1 MENKNVQR
9 RKEVWVTEKELSV
22 GYELHR
28 LDSAIKKR
36 IEGKLK
42 KVGLDES
49 TVTNG
54 WILKYLY
61 DNKEKEVYQK
71 DIEKHFH
78 IGRSTVTAIIKT
90 MEKKGYISRT
100 SVEND
105 ARLKRVILMPKGEEA
120 HQSIDSAIREANL
133 KVIEG
138 ITEEEV
144 ETLYQIIKKIRE
156 NFG

>member
-1 MENKNVQR
+1 M
-9 RKEVWVTEKELSV
+9 EKELV
-22 GYELHR
+22 IGYELHC

-36 IEGKLK
+36 IEEKLK
-42 KVGLDES
+42 NVGLDES

-71 DIEKHFH
+71 DIEKNFH
-78 IGRSTVTAIIKT
+78 IGRSTVTSIIQI

-105 ARLKRVILMPKGEEA
+105 ARLKRVILMPKGEEV
-120 HQSIDSAIREANL
+120 HKSINDAIMEANR

-144 ETLYQIIKKIRE
+144 ETLHQILKKIRE
-156 NFG
+156 NLG

>member
-1 MENKNVQR
+1 M
-9 RKEVWVTEKELSV
+9 
-22 GYELHR
+22 
-28 LDSAIKKR
+28 
-36 IEGKLK
+36 K

-120 HQSIDSAIREANL
+120 HCSIDNAIRETNL

-156 NFG
+156 NLG

>member
-1 MENKNVQR
+1 M
-9 RKEVWVTEKELSV
+9 
-22 GYELHR
+22 
-28 LDSAIKKR
+28 
-36 IEGKLK
+36 K

-144 ETLYQIIKKIRE
+144 ETLYQILKKIRE
-156 NFG
+156 NLG